1 MIKTWIK
8 INNDTQINTLFF
20 VFVYKSFCAY
30 AEAKFCAIIRE
41 CLKKK
46 FAKINL
52 TLDKQAT

>member
-20 VFVYKSFCAY
+20 VFVYKSFYTY

-41 CLKKK
+41 CLKK
-46 FAKINL
+46 
-52 TLDKQAT
+52 DSQQ